1 MQQKTTPIDKY
12 YCRQNLQFSVNISN
26 RPDSIEVDIV
36 VVMAE
41 EKEGEPRLKSVN
53 WDDEQDPDNPTLL
66 SRIGV
71 IPGGIHKKY
80 NTRTSNQTYVY

>member
-1 MQQKTTPIDKY
+1 
-12 YCRQNLQFSVNISN
+12 
-26 RPDSIEVDIV
+26 
-36 VVMAE
+36 MAE
-41 EKEGEPRLKSVN
+41 KEEGEPGLKSVN
-53 WDDEQDPDNPTLL
+53 WDDEQDPDDPTLL